1 MVSFRRI
8 LTSPSEPT
16 TMRVLLA
23 DDHRLVRA
31 GLRALLTEIPEVD
44 VVAEACDGLQA
55 VALTQQHQPD
65 IALLDIS
72 MPNLGGLAALRQLG
86 DAAPATR
93 VVILSM
99 HDDDAYVTE
108 AIRAG
113 AAGYLIKDCAVEE
126 LAQALQAVAR
136 GDCYLSPSVSRKLAH
151 AFKNGANAAPVLTPR
166 QTDILRQVAQ
176 GASSKEIARAL
187 NLSIKTIETHRAQ
200 IMERLSIRD
209 VAGLVRYA
217 VRSGLIT
224 AAE

>member
-1 MVSFRRI
+1 M
-8 LTSPSEPT
+8 
-16 TMRVLLA
+16 MRVLLA

-31 GLRALLTEIPEVD
+31 GLRALLDEMPDID
-44 VVAEACDGLQA
+44 VVAEASDGVQA
-55 VALTQQHQPD
+55 VLLAGQHQPD

-72 MPNLGGLAALRQLG
+72 MPKLGGLAALRQLSG
-86 DAAPATR
+86 AAPATR
-93 VVILSM
+93 VVMLSM
-99 HDDDAYVTE
+99 HDDEAHVTE

-126 LAQALQAVAR
+126 LALALHAVAR
-136 GDCYLSPSVSRKLAH
+136 GDCYLSPSVSRQLAQ
-151 AFKNGANAAPVLTPR
+151 AFKNGATAVPVLTGR
-166 QTDILRQVAQ
+166 QTDILRQVAR

-187 NLSIKTIETHRAQ
+187 SLSIKTIESHRAQ
-200 IMERLSIRD
+200 IMERLGIRD

>member
-1 MVSFRRI
+1 
-8 LTSPSEPT
+8 
-16 TMRVLLA
+16 MRVLLA

-31 GLRALLTEIPEVD
+31 GLRALLDAIPNVD
-44 VVAEACDGLQA
+44 VVAEACDGVQA
-55 VALTQQHQPD
+55 VLLAHQHQPD

-72 MPNLGGLAALRQLG
+72 MPKLGGLAALRQLSG
-86 DAAPATR
+86 AAPAAR
-93 VVILSM
+93 AVMLSM

-126 LAQALQAVAR
+126 LALALHAVAH
-136 GDCYLSPSVSRKLAH
+136 GDCYLSPSISRKLAQ
-151 AFKNGANAAPVLTPR
+151 AFKSGATAVPVLTAR
-166 QTDILRQVAQ
+166 QIEILRQVAR
-176 GASSKEIARAL
+176 GASSKEIARVL
-187 NLSIKTIETHRAQ
+187 SLSIKTVETHRAQ
-200 IMERLSIRD
+200 IMERLGIRD

>member
-1 MVSFRRI
+1 MMRI
-8 LTSPSEPT
+8 
-16 TMRVLLA
+16 LLA

-31 GLRALLTEIPEVD
+31 GLRALLDEMPDID
-44 VVAEACDGLQA
+44 VVAEASDGVQA
-55 VALTQQHQPD
+55 VLLAGQHQPD

-72 MPNLGGLAALRQLG
+72 MPKLGGLAALRQLSG
-86 DAAPATR
+86 AAPATR
-93 VVILSM
+93 VVMLSM
-99 HDDDAYVTE
+99 HDDEAHVTE

-126 LAQALQAVAR
+126 LALALHAVAR
-136 GDCYLSPSVSRKLAH
+136 GDCYLSPSVSRQLAQ
-151 AFKNGANAAPVLTPR
+151 AFKNGATAVPVLTGR
-166 QTDILRQVAQ
+166 QTDILRQVAR

-187 NLSIKTIETHRAQ
+187 SLSIKTIESHRAQ
-200 IMERLSIRD
+200 IMERLGIRD